1 MNLPD
6 ASLSPTPW
14 TPPWHLVVHHLA
26 SEPQASTQR
35 AIAGRSLKVLQL
47 EPWQQS
53 HEFHRTFDGVL
64 AAINTELG
72 GYVEG
77 DGSFV
82 WRPQPGPDGSFVE
95 GNLDGDQ
102 NLRHV
107 ELKGRLSRGD
117 WSGFSSCWAGRTI
130 DSSSSSSLTDSSL
143 ASMTS
148 CPASPRPNRH

>member
-26 SEPQASTQR
+26 SEPQASMQR

-82 WRPQPGPDGSFVE
+82 WRPQPGPDGSFIE
-95 GNLDGDQ
+95 GNLFDGDQ

-107 ELKGRLSRGD
+107 ELKGRLSRGELERFLKLLGWPD
-117 WSGFSSCWAGRTI
+117 DRLVIQFVTHGLFLGVDDFLSCIAT
-130 DSSSSSSLTDSSL
+130 
-143 ASMTS
+143 A
-148 CPASPRPNRH
+148 